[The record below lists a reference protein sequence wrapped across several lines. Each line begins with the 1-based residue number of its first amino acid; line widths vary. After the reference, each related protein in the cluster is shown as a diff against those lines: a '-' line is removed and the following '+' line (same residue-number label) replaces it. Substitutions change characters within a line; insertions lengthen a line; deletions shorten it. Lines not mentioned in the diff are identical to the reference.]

1 MPRDVSYRERAQTAL
16 EERARDPD
24 VETDAFRRP
33 KGGGLSPRRDGRFS
47 SRLRPR
53 PPKNTRRAS
62 GSILRLPAR
71 AGCARELA
79 TRAHEK
85 LDSWIYRHREG
96 LKATLRVAFGLIW
109 GVDGAFKFG
118 PDVVANFPGM
128 VQDAGAGQPAW
139 LGGWFSFWASQASQ
153 HAALWVYTTGFLE
166 LALAF
171 ALVFGFLRKI
181 AYGGGILLSLLIWA
195 VPEGFGGPYGPSS
208 TDVGTGVVYAIAFL
222 FLMIINATYGPSRY
236 SLDRSIERRWPVWA
250 RLAEIR
256 GPWTAARAEGS
267 ETRA

>member
-1 MPRDVSYRERAQTAL
+1 MRDGGWGVPCVDWLQRFDLASRVCPGHARRGCGGSGRPKTRRTPPNSAVPPRER
-16 EERARDPD
+16 D
-24 VETDAFRRP
+24 
-33 KGGGLSPRRDGRFS
+33 
-47 SRLRPR
+47 
-53 PPKNTRRAS
+53 
-62 GSILRLPAR
+62 
-71 AGCARELA
+71 GCARDVA
-79 TRAHEK
+79 KRAHER

-96 LKATLRVAFGLIW
+96 LKASLRVAFGFIW

-118 PDVVANFPGM
+118 PDVVANFPQM
-128 VQDAGAGQPAW
+128 VRDAGAGQPGW

-181 AYGGGILLSLLIWA
+181 AYGGGILLSLVIWA

-208 TDVGTGVVYAIAFL
+208 TDVGTGIVYAIAFL

-236 SLDRSIERRWPVWA
+236 SLDRSIERRWPTWT

-256 GPWTAARAEGS
+256 GPWAEPGVPSSPARG
-267 ETRA
+267 